1 MSAEEQEMMAKI
13 SQLAGKINRFKN
25 EQAGVAPLP
34 PQRPVSHRGG
44 YNPGFHRGAPYFT
57 RGYRGGG
64 RGGSRGGGAP
74 VHRHRSLVLNGATPA
89 ARSADGESEP
99 ASDSSSTPWVI
110 RNDRHRQLINSSVYE
125 QDAKARAAAIEQT
138 RRQTRSARDMSE
150 RTKLAGH
157 FRRAAGTPGIA
168 NAHAPHEVVIE
179 GVRFLVTKH
188 GSKLIKAP
196 GDNNSAK
203 ATPKMAIIAGVRFY
217 RSKNGNLYRHGIVK
231 AQRYDSRFDAGG
243 TLTSDFHRRTGTV
256 KKVDVPCRE
265 FSTTGTSQYLQ
276 ERAADVTRPLTMAA
290 TWYVYG
296 HEILTT
302 NFYSLGSCRK
312 GPHCR
317 YKHDPSRVAACKD
330 FLQKGQCI
338 NGDACDLSHDLT
350 PERTPT
356 CLHFAKDHCTNPSC
370 RYAHVKVSPGAP
382 VCRSFGLYGYCD
394 KGAECPERHA
404 YGECP
409 DFSNT
414 GVCKTKGCKLLHRER
429 ASVLRKNN
437 NKNNSDEDVEMGD
450 LSSDDDGDSI
460 DSDDVDSDEVEEFI
474 GQEDGE
480 DFELQR
486 DFISF

>member
-25 EQAGVAPLP
+25 EQAGVALLP

-44 YNPGFHRGAPYFT
+44 YNPGFHRGAPYPT

-64 RGGSRGGGAP
+64 RGGSRGGGAS
-74 VHRHRSLVLNGATPA
+74 VHRHRSLVLNGATTT
-89 ARSADGESEP
+89 ARSADGDSEP

-138 RRQTRSARDMSE
+138 RRQTRTARDMSE
-150 RTKLAGH
+150 RAKLAGH

-168 NAHAPHEVVIE
+168 NAQEPHEVVIE
-179 GVRFLVTKH
+179 GVRFLVTKN

-231 AQRYDSRFDAGG
+231 AQR
-243 TLTSDFHRRTGTV
+243 RTGTV

-265 FSTTGTSQYLQ
+265 FSTT
-276 ERAADVTRPLTMAA
+276 
-290 TWYVYG
+290 
-296 HEILTT
+296 
-302 NFYSLGSCRK
+302 GSCRK

-356 CLHFAKDHCTNPSC
+356 CLHFAKDHCTNPNC

-437 NKNNSDEDVEMGD
+437 NKNNSDEDVEMED

-460 DSDDVDSDEVEEFI
+460 NSNDVDSDEVEEFI

-480 DFELQR
+480 DFELQK